1 MQLWCPFA
9 ERRPLGALS
18 AEPRIGVPRVMIVHT
33 MVGFLRGT
41 ENMFRG
47 SGYGGT
53 ESTFGVGGAA
63 DPAGLDGAIWQWQ
76 ALDHQAD
83 AQYDGNA
90 YATSVETSD
99 GGKPRTPWSTAQCE
113 ALVRLGLWWCE
124 QTGHPARLVASPSQS
139 GFGWHNQFRIW
150 NRQAHECPGA
160 VRLGQFKSEIV
171 PEIARRRKGTPQPPG
186 GPQPWPG
193 RLLEY
198 PPVMRGDDVRQ
209 WQQGAVRRGHQLAV
223 DGVYGPD
230 SQAVCRAIQ
239 RAAGLDLDGVV
250 GPLTW
255 QVTFPS

>member
-9 ERRPLGALS
+9 ERRPLGAQV
-18 AEPRIGVPRVMIVHT
+18 EPRIGVPRVMIVHT

-41 ENMFRG
+41 ESMFRG

-53 ESTFGVGGAA
+53 ESTFGVGGDR

-113 ALVRLGLWWCE
+113 ALVRLGVWWCE

-139 GFGWHNQFRIW
+139 GFGWHNQFRVW

-160 VRLGQFKSEIV
+160 VRLAQYKGEIV
-171 PEIARRRKGTPQPPG
+171 PEIARRLKGAPRPPA
-186 GPQPWPG
+186 GPPEWPG
-193 RLLEY
+193 RLLRY
-198 PPVMRGDDVRQ
+198 PPVMSGEDVRQ
-209 WQQGAVRRGHQLAV
+209 WQAAAVKLGHQLVA
-223 DGVYGPD
+223 DGAYGPD
-230 SQAVCRAIQ
+230 SRTVCLAIQ
-239 RAAGLDLDGVV
+239 RAARLEEDGVV

-255 QVTFPS
+255 RATFPS